1 MKREDVLL
9 NLTDVRLERQ
19 VDEDSEK
26 PDSDWPEFI
35 STWQGRAGEEQYD
48 R

>member
-1 MKREDVLL
+1 MRREDVLL

-26 PDSDWPEFI
+26 PDSDQPEFI
-35 STWQGRAGEEQYD
+35 STWQGRVGEEQYG